1 MELVKLRNVVSM
13 LMLTLFFGGALAPA
27 ASAQY
32 PPQAANG
39 RVTKST
45 VGPGGCVVFSGDGF
59 APGSEVVVTD
69 NQTTVGTATASLTG
83 TFSLEVCP
91 TVLGVHILRGTGETA
106 TGATRVVVA
115 NVRVVQASRLP
126 STGSDTTRAAIALGG
141 GLVVAGAGAV
151 VLARRRRTRAVAA

>member
-1 MELVKLRNVVSM
+1 MEPVKLRNVVGTF
-13 LMLTLFFGGALAPA
+13 LLTLFLGTALATA

-45 VGPGGCVVFSGDGF
+45 VGPGGCVTFSGDGF
-59 APGSEVVVTD
+59 APGSTVTVTD
-69 NQTTVGTATASLTG
+69 NNATVGTATASVTG
-83 TFSLEVCP
+83 TFSLQVCP
-91 TVLGVHILRGTGETA
+91 QVLGVHILRGTGKTP

-115 NVRVVQASRLP
+115 QVRVVQASRLP
-126 STGSDTTRAAIALGG
+126 STGSDKTLETVALGA

-151 VLARRRRTRAVAA
+151 AFARRRRTRAAAA